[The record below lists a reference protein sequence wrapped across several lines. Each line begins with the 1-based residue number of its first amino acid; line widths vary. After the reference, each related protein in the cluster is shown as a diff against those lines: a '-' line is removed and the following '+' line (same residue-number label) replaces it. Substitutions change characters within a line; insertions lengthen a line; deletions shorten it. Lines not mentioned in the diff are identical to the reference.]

1 MNELLDPLLDM
12 LAAPRVLVSLV
23 AGVVAA
29 VLVAA
34 HVPWFSGG
42 MGLAMVILSPV
53 AGLVWEARAEQTAQR
68 RAARGQRASKVFLAL
83 VLCAAGLAWMSMGRP
98 LVGSLEGRLA
108 VMACAPFAVGGL
120 YALVFWR
127 PVPIRPLLFAAA
139 SLWSGA
145 GALWW
150 LLAAQGYL

>member
-1 MNELLDPLLDM
+1 MNELLDPVLDM
-12 LAAPRVLVSLV
+12 LAAPRVLVSLL
-23 AGVVAA
+23 AGIVAA
-29 VLVAA
+29 VLLAA

-42 MGLAMVILSPV
+42 MGLAVVILSPV
-53 AGLVWEARAEQTAQR
+53 AGMAWEARAEQTAQR
-68 RAARGQRASKVFLAL
+68 RAARGQRASKVILAL
-83 VLCAAGLAWMSMGRP
+83 LLCAAGLAWMFMGRP

-108 VMACAPFAVGGL
+108 VLASAPFAVGGL

-150 LLAAQGYL
+150 LLAAQGYV

>member
-1 MNELLDPLLDM
+1 MNELLDPLLD
-12 LAAPRVLVSLV
+12 LLTAPRMLVSLV
-23 AGVVAA
+23 AGVIGA
-29 VLVAA
+29 VFLAA

-42 MGLAMVILSPV
+42 MGVWMVILSTV
-53 AGLVWEARAEQTAQR
+53 GGLVWEAQAEQAAQR

-83 VLCAAGLAWMSMGRP
+83 LLCAAGVAWMFMGRP

-108 VMACAPFAVGGL
+108 VLACAPFAVGGL

-127 PVPIRPLLFAAA
+127 PVPIRFLLFAAA

-150 LLAAQGYL
+150 LLAAQGYV